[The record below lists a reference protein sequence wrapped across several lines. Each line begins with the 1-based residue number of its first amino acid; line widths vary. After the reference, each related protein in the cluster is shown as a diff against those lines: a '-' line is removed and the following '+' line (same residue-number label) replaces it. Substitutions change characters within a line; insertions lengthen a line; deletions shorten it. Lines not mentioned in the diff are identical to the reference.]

1 MIELP
6 IYNQEGK
13 EIEKLKVDET
23 VFGTEVNRPLLN
35 QVIRMYEVALRRG
48 TASTKMRG
56 EVAGS
61 TRKPW
66 KQKHTGRARA
76 GTIRSPLWRHGGI
89 TFGPK
94 PRDYSFTV
102 PQKVRKTAL
111 NQAILS
117 KLKDNETVIIDV
129 LNAEKP
135 RTKQIVSTLKNIG
148 INKSC
153 LIGIKETNRFLH
165 LSARNITGVTLLPI
179 KDFNAYDVLKHQRLL
194 LTRDGLSGLIEK
206 AKTQ

>member
-66 KQKHTGRARA
+66 KQKHTGRARV

-111 NQAILS
+111 NLAILS
-117 KLKDNETVIIDV
+117 KLKDNETVIIDI

-135 RTKQIVSTLKNIG
+135 KTKQIAAALKNIG

-153 LIGIKETNRFLH
+153 LIGVKETSRFLH
-165 LSARNITGVTLLPI
+165 LSARNITGITLLPV
-179 KDFNAYDVLKHQRLL
+179 KDFNAYEVLKHRQLL
-194 LTRDGLSGLIEK
+194 LTRDGLSGLMEK
-206 AKTQ
+206 AKAQ